1 LELLPIV
8 GIGIVVTI
16 LSVLIRQYRPEL
28 AVLLSLTAG
37 ILIFFLIIGRIATV
51 LDLLQQL
58 ALRANIDLLYFNT
71 VLRIVAIA
79 YIAQFGSQICRDAG
93 EGAVAEKMELAGKV
107 MIMLLAVP
115 LMLVILESVLRLLP

>member
-1 LELLPIV
+1 MELLPIV